1 MENEVIDT
9 QSTADTTT
17 STETPQATSQETQGN
32 PGEPSTQAP
41 SIETK
46 MYTVKVDGKE
56 MQLTEPELIKYAQL
70 GKKGQ
75 RSMEYAAGLEK
86 KQKAFY
92 GQLVSTAEKDVFA
105 LYEALTGKRHPMAQ
119 QSAQHAATDP
129 GQQADPRDLKLR
141 EYEEKLSRIEQKF
154 EADEVEKERQAVATE
169 LADAV
174 KKYPELNTPYHS
186 SFVKDQYR
194 RALKAGLD
202 HSLEDIAFLV
212 AQDVREH
219 EANKRKELNNKLE
232 ENKKKAPVMTTPG
245 SGKAKAQGGIEY
257 ARKLAGLN

>member
-9 QSTADTTT
+9 QSTTETTT
-17 STETPQATSQETQGN
+17 PVETAQPISTETQGN
-32 PGEPSTQAP
+32 TGEPSTQAP
-41 SIETK
+41 SSETK

-56 MQLTEPELIKYAQL
+56 MQFSEPELIKYAQL

-75 RSMEYAAGLEK
+75 RSMEYAASLEK

-105 LYEALTGKRHPMAQ
+105 LYEALTGKRHPMAHASAQ
-119 QSAQHAATDP
+119 AQSATDQ
-129 GQQADPRDLKLR
+129 GQQDPRDIKLR

-219 EANKRKELNNKLE
+219 EANKRKELNNKLD

-245 SGKAKAQGGIEY
+245 SGKAKPPSGIEY
-257 ARKLAGLN
+257 ARKLAGLT